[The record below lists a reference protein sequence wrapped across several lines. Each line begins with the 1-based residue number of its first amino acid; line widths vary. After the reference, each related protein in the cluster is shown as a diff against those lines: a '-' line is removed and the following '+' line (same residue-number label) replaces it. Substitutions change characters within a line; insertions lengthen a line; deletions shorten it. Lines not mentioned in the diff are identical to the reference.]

1 MGQDRSEGEE
11 ELEDEWGSKR
21 KRISL
26 TGLAKVKVFQ
36 IENLFASGEASNHG
50 CGRTWV
56 CMMMG
61 KEMIL
66 AGLPCAMCEVLGL
79 VLDVV

>member
-11 ELEDEWGSKR
+11 ELEDEGSSKR
-21 KRISL
+21 KRIFL

-36 IENLFASGEASNHG
+36 IENLFALGEASNCG
-50 CGRTWV
+50 LGRTWV
-56 CMMMG
+56 FMMME

-66 AGLPCAMCEVLGL
+66 TGLSCAMFKVLGL